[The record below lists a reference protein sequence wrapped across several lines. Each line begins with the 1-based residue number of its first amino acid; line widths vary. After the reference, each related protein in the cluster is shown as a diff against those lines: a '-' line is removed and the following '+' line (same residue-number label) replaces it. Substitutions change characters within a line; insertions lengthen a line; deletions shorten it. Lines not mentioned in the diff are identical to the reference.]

1 MGKKLLNAKQI
12 FTYSKINI
20 RFVQSW
26 KHLVH
31 LPETQN
37 FYLEVK
43 DFFFTTGP
51 ITCIVLQVELIAKE
65 PEVESHIP

>member
-12 FTYSKINI
+12 FTYSEINI
-20 RFVQSW
+20 RFVRSW

-43 DFFFTTGP
+43 EFFYGWPDHMYRVTSGTN
-51 ITCIVLQVELIAKE
+51 
-65 PEVESHIP
+65 S

>member
-43 DFFFTTGP
+43 DFF
-51 ITCIVLQVELIAKE
+51 LRLAR
-65 PEVESHIP
+65 SHVSCYKWN